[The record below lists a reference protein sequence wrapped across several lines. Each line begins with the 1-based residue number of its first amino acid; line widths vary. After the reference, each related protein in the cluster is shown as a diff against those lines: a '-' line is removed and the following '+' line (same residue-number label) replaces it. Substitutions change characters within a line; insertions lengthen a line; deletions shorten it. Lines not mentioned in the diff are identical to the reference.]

1 METIIRE
8 GGLQGTSFAEQE
20 KWFITDPLPPAN
32 KHVMLDAAR
41 HFVAPD
47 PVLTNFGEITQIMQI
62 MQAQIDLL
70 MIGEERDAKVVCDEI
85 VRQVN
90 PLIKEGQ
97 WRSG

>member
-1 METIIRE
+1 M
-8 GGLQGTSFAEQE
+8 
-20 KWFITDPLPPAN
+20 
-32 KHVMLDAAR
+32 
-41 HFVAPD
+41 
-47 PVLTNFGEITQIMQI
+47 LTNFGEITQI